1 MNAPLK
7 PIPSSEERQVKSM
20 SVAAIDGTP
29 VAYIVSLAAVVAVLA
44 MVPIPISVVLGS
56 GRNFPM
62 SQSIYPLVGWLLGP
76 VAGALADGIGALIG
90 VIIAPHTTSSAPAT
104 IFGAAIGG
112 LTAGAMVISG
122 PRRYWWIPLSIVFL
136 GLYALYAGRAIWINR
151 VPWTSVVLGSFIN
164 WSALLLFVLP
174 TRIVLAQL
182 LQASELRHVGAGLFI
197 GTWMIA
203 GLVHLSTGAIVY
215 TIINWPNE
223 LWLAIAPLAPIEHL
237 IRCVA
242 GTGIGLGVIGGLR
255 ATGLVKPV
263 HARY

>member
-1 MNAPLK
+1 MSEPLN
-7 PIPSSEERQVKSM
+7 PAPSSEERQVKSM

-44 MVPIPISVVLGS
+44 MIPIPISVVLGS

-76 VAGALADGIGALIG
+76 IAGALADGIGALIG

-104 IFGAAIGG
+104 IFGAAMGG
-112 LTAGAMVISG
+112 LAAGAMVNSG
-122 PRRYWWIPLSIVFL
+122 ARRYWWIPLSLLFA
-136 GLYALYAGRAIWINR
+136 GLYVLYAGRAVWVNQ
-151 VPWTSVVLGSFIN
+151 VSWTSVLLGSFIN

-174 TRIVLAQL
+174 TRTVLAGF
-182 LQASELRHVGAGLFI
+182 LQASEMKRVGAGLFV

-237 IRCVA
+237 IRCIA

-255 ATGLVKPV
+255 ATGLVKPL